1 MLSYQLLDTGL
12 YHIEPPVHWSIV
24 LFPGF
29 QALDAFGP
37 LDILNLVARY
47 KKIELSIIAATL
59 DPVSTD
65 VAPLFPDK
73 QEVWNPAGSNIG
85 QAVVP
90 THTFDNPPEKIEV
103 LLVPGGGGTRSE
115 ASAGPVIEFIEKI
128 YPSLRYLL
136 TVCTGSGLAARAGVL
151 DGKRATSNKRAW
163 NEVIAL
169 RDEPTWVRRAR
180 WVAEGNIWSSSGISA
195 GMDMMFA
202 YVEYVWGKEFANV
215 ISKRMEYVRNE
226 DWDNDPF
233 A

>member
-1 MLSYQLLDTGL
+1 MSGESP
-12 YHIEPPVHWSIV
+12 EPPVHWSVV

-29 QALDAFGP
+29 QALDVFGP

-65 VAPLFPDK
+65 VAPLFPGRQD
-73 QEVWNPAGSNIG
+73 VWNLAGSKIG
-85 QAVVP
+85 QSVVP
-90 THTFDNPPEKIEV
+90 THTFDSPPEKIEV
-103 LLVPGGGGTRSE
+103 LLIPGGGGTRSRP
-115 ASAGPVIEFIEKI
+115 SAEPVVEFIKKI
-128 YPSLRYLL
+128 FSSIRYLL

-163 NEVIAL
+163 KEVTAL
-169 RDEPTWVRRAR
+169 RTEPIWVQRAR

-202 YVEYVWGKEFANV
+202 YVEYIWGKEFANT
-215 ISKRMEYVRNE
+215 IAKRMEYIRNE

-233 A
+233 WEVMNE

>member
-1 MLSYQLLDTGL
+1 M
-12 YHIEPPVHWSIV
+12 
-24 LFPGF
+24 
-29 QALDAFGP
+29 
-37 LDILNLVARY
+37 
-47 KKIELSIIAATL
+47 
-59 DPVSTD
+59 
-65 VAPLFPDK
+65 
-73 QEVWNPAGSNIG
+73 
-85 QAVVP
+85 VP

-115 ASAGPVIEFIEKI
+115 ASSGPVIEFIAKI

-169 RDEPTWVRRAR
+169 REEPTWVRRAR

-215 ISKRMEYVRNE
+215 VSKRMEYVRNE
-226 DWDNDPF
+226 DWTNDPF